1 MKDHENLN
9 SFYEEVNKATY
20 QRGDLDPIGKSV
32 VLFRVAIENGAA
44 AVGILRIL
52 HVMSKLLAS
61 TLAIVDEEESHEIN
75 RSSRI
80 VDFLENFNPN
90 DPVKH

>member
-20 QRGDLDPIGKSV
+20 ERGDLDPIGKSV

-44 AVGILRIL
+44 AVGILGIL

-61 TLAIVDEEESHEIN
+61 TLAIADDEGSHEN
-75 RSSRI
+75 
-80 VDFLENFNPN
+80 FLENFDPD